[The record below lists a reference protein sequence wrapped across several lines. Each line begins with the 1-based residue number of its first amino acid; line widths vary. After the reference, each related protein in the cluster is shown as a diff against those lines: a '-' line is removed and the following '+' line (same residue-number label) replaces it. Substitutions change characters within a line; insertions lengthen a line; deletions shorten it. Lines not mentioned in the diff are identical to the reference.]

1 MSWPTIPERPD
12 VAPEQIGTGKTRPR
26 YEDIA
31 QDGRMRL
38 EGIWPPIGPILW
50 GGSLSIVG
58 PLGRL
63 GKRGIR
69 SVLTRVVL
77 WGGSE
82 PISVHNPVEHE
93 LRYRL
98 AHSVSSASEVDRI
111 VFETW
116 LTSHAA
122 RGEPN
127 DPSRAV
133 AGQRVQVARAYGL
146 HVFTRPAA
154 PPGEHRVLEL
164 DDPELERVPSVRSPR
179 RDALELSS
187 LPEGAE
193 PLEPEATADDATIA
207 FGLAHTD
214 GNQHVNFLA
223 YPRLAEDAAL
233 RRISKLGFG
242 SRRLARFAEV
252 GYRKPCFAGQRVQ
265 ILLRA
270 FSHQGELGALASF
283 VVEPDGTPDKPHCVV
298 RLLFSE

>member
-1 MSWPTIPERPD
+1 MSWPLIPERPE
-12 VAPEQIGTGKTRPR
+12 VLPEQIGTGTTRPR

-50 GGSLSIVG
+50 GGRLPIVR

-63 GKRGIR
+63 GQSGVR

-93 LRYRL
+93 LVYRL
-98 AHSVSSASEVDRI
+98 AHSVNAGGEIDRI

-116 LTSHAA
+116 LTSHAP
-122 RGEPN
+122 RGVPN
-127 DPSRAV
+127 DPSRV
-133 AGQRVQVARAYGL
+133 ARGERVEVARAYGL

-154 PPGEHRVLEL
+154 PPGEHRVSEL
-164 DDPELERVPSVRSPR
+164 DDPELERVPAIRSPR
-179 RDALELSS
+179 RDALELAS
-187 LPEGAE
+187 LPDGAE
-193 PLEPEATADDATIA
+193 ALEPEATADDATIA

-233 RRISKLGFG
+233 RRFSKLGLG

-252 GYRKPCFAGQRVQ
+252 GYRKPCFAGQRVR

-270 FSHQGELGALASF
+270 FSHQEALGALASF
-283 VVEPDGTPDKPHCVV
+283 VVESDGPVDKPHCLV